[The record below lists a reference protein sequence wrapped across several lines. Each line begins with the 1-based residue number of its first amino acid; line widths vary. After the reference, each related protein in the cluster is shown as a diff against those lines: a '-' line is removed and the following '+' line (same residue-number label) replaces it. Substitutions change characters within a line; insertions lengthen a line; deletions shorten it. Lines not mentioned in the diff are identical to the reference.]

1 MPYLTE
7 HQHGKSKVRLGRTWR
22 CASTG
27 QHDFVEWEI
36 EVQLLS
42 RAMNAAYTNGT
53 NDGMTTTD
61 TTKNMVRTYL
71 CHTCARVCVRERLRE
86 RCLLLLLSCSHFFPF
101 AFDPVRSNRAVNKRR
116 RTDSWPQ

>member
-71 CHTCARVCVRERLRE
+71 CHIEREMSVVVVVVLSFFSVRV
-86 RCLLLLLSCSHFFPF
+86 
-101 AFDPVRSNRAVNKRR
+101 
-116 RTDSWPQ
+116 